1 MLTKET
7 IRTLGFSSVQD
18 LDPKVINLIKWD
30 VLAESIA
37 MIIFAFTSPVIIITM
52 ISNVDPIWYQTSRFV
67 EYGLGGLINLWFNK
81 KKLSILRR
89 YFVPLCIIDCIL
101 TIFCNAALAHFPN
114 YRFIAISLLNVLMSG
129 MIFRIIDDIMN
140 NITDGSNLSILNSR
154 KEGFEQI
161 SILLGTILIMSIT
174 YLHVDFTC
182 DMALTLQ
189 CIALIISC
197 LTSLFIT
204 RKLMK
209 YAKYNN

>member
-101 TIFCNAALAHFPN
+101 TIFCNAAFAHFPN

-174 YLHVDFTC
+174 YLHVDFYLRHGINIT
-182 DMALTLQ
+182 MYSFLL
-189 CIALIISC
+189 ISC
-197 LTSLFIT
+197 LNIFVYH
-204 RKLMK
+204 KG
-209 YAKYNN
+209 N

>member
-1 MLTKET
+1 MKNKH
-7 IRTLGFSSVQD
+7 I
-18 LDPKVINLIKWD
+18 IKD
-30 VLAESIA
+30 F
-37 MIIFAFTSPVIIITM
+37 MM
-52 ISNVDPIWYQTSRFV
+52 SN
-67 EYGLGGLINLWFNK
+67 
-81 KKLSILRR
+81 KLSFYSPFNER
-89 YFVPLCIIDCIL
+89 
-101 TIFCNAALAHFPN
+101 
-114 YRFIAISLLNVLMSG
+114 

-140 NITDGSNLSILNSR
+140 NIIDGSNLSILNSR